1 MSALENYAGA
11 TQPADAET
19 ARLYA
24 AHSAE
29 ILAFCRRQLT
39 SLGEA
44 EDALQTTF
52 LYVLRALRR
61 GVVPECERAW
71 LTTIAKNV
79 CHTQRRT
86 LGRRGTLTSEVDL
99 DRIALAQPVPDEA
112 ELVETLRD
120 ALAALPENQRSAFVM
135 REWQGLGHDEIAARL
150 ELTSTATS
158 ALLTRARRSLAT
170 ALTAAGRPRT
180 ALDLSLLLGAL
191 RGHLRAILGGAAS
204 KTAVGA
210 AVASVAVGGAVAERA
225 LERPAPPPAPTAPRV
240 AETRATHVASIP
252 TTVTRAQERRLVTP
266 VRRRTPGRAVASPE
280 LTATAARL
288 QATPT
293 GGTSRA
299 AVPPR
304 SHDPATPAQASP
316 ESAAPPKSEGALTHP
331 VPPEIPDPG
340 LPVQLPGV
348 DLPPLPLPPLPPL
361 PPVPAPD
368 ATSGLPVEVPPL
380 PPLPTLP

>member
-1 MSALENYAGA
+1 MSAVENYAGA
-11 TQPADAET
+11 TRPGDAET

-52 LYVLRALRR
+52 LYALRALRR

-86 LGRRGTLTSEVDL
+86 LGRRGTLSSEVDL

-112 ELVETLRD
+112 ALVGTLRD
-120 ALAALPENQRSAFVM
+120 ALAELPENQRSALVM

-170 ALTAAGRPRT
+170 ALTAAGRPRA
-180 ALDLSLLLGAL
+180 ALDISLLLGAL
-191 RGHLRAILGGAAS
+191 RGHLRTLLGGAAS

-210 AVASVAVGGAVAERA
+210 AVASVAVGGVVAERT
-225 LERPAPPPAPTAPRV
+225 LERPSPPPAPTVPRAAESRVTSVAPTP
-240 AETRATHVASIP
+240 TR
-252 TTVTRAQERRLVTP
+252 VTRPPEQRIVTP
-266 VRRRTPGRAVASPE
+266 VRRRTPERAAASPE
-280 LTATAARL
+280 ATATAARP
-288 QATPT
+288 QATPA
-293 GGTSRA
+293 GGMSRA

-304 SHDPATPAQASP
+304 SLDPATPTQPTP
-316 ESAAPPKSEGALTHP
+316 ESASPPRSEGAPTGP
-331 VPPEIPDPG
+331 APPEIPDPG

-361 PPVPAPD
+361 PPVPPQD
-368 ATSGLPVEVPPL
+368 VTSGLPVEVPPL

>member
-1 MSALENYAGA
+1 MSAVETYTGA
-11 TQPADAET
+11 AQPGDAET

-52 LYVLRALRR
+52 LYALRALRR

-112 ELVETLRD
+112 EFVGTLRD

-135 REWQGLGHDEIAARL
+135 REWQGLGHDEIAAKL
-150 ELTSTATS
+150 ELTPTATS

-170 ALTAAGRPRT
+170 ALTAAGRPRA
-180 ALDLSLLLGAL
+180 ALDLSFLLGAL
-191 RGHLRAILGGAAS
+191 RGQLRAVLGGAAS
-204 KTAVGA
+204 KAAAGA
-210 AVASVAVGGAVAERA
+210 AVASVAVGGGVAERA
-225 LERPAPPPAPTAPRV
+225 LERPAAPPAPTAPRV
-240 AETRATHVASIP
+240 AETRATNVVP
-252 TTVTRAQERRLVTP
+252 TLTVTRAQERRVVTP
-266 VRRRTPGRAVASPE
+266 VRRRARDEAAASPRS
-280 LTATAARL
+280 TVSAARPP
-288 QATPT
+288 ATPA
-293 GGTSRA
+293 GGTSSA
-299 AVPPR
+299 AAPPH
-304 SHDPATPAQASP
+304 SLDPATPAQSSPASA
-316 ESAAPPKSEGALTHP
+316 SPPKSEGAPTHTP
-331 VPPEIPDPG
+331 VPPKIPDPG
-340 LPVQLPGV
+340 LPVDLPAV

-368 ATSGLPVEVPPL
+368 ATSGLPVDVPPL

>member
-1 MSALENYAGA
+1 MSAVENYAGA
-11 TQPADAET
+11 TLPGDAEA
-19 ARLYA
+19 ARLYV

-29 ILAFCRRQLT
+29 ILAFCRRQLP

-52 LYVLRALRR
+52 LYALRALRR

-99 DRIALAQPVPDEA
+99 DRIALAQPVSDEA
-112 ELVETLRD
+112 ELVGTLRD
-120 ALAALPENQRSAFVM
+120 ALAALPENQRSALVM
-135 REWQGLGHDEIAARL
+135 REWQGLGHDEIATRL

-170 ALTAAGRPRT
+170 ALTAAGRPRA
-180 ALDLSLLLGAL
+180 ALDASLLLGAL
-191 RGHLRAILGGAAS
+191 RGQLRAVFGSAAS
-204 KTAVGA
+204 KTAIGA
-210 AVASVAVGGAVAERA
+210 AVASVAVGGVVAERA
-225 LERPAPPPAPTAPRV
+225 LERPSPPPAPTVPRV
-240 AETRATHVASIP
+240 AEPRTAQVAPIP
-252 TTVTRAQERRLVTP
+252 TTSTRAPARRLVTP
-266 VRRRTPGRAVASPE
+266 TRRRTPERAAASAEVPASAVRPQ
-280 LTATAARL
+280 ATAA
-288 QATPT
+288 

-304 SHDPATPAQASP
+304 SLDPATPTQSSP
-316 ESAAPPKSEGALTHP
+316 ESTSPPKSEGGTPTRLA
-331 VPPEIPDPG
+331 PPEVPDP
-340 LPVQLPGV
+340 VPGV

-361 PPVPAPD
+361 PPVPGPD
-368 ATSGLPVEVPPL
+368 AISGLPIEAPPL